1 MGTLAGQTFLPA
13 FVCNFWELQSD
24 WYNTCMKMI
33 VGLGNPGEK
42 YSKNRHNIGF
52 VVVEYLAKMLQ
63 TADSSEHLPKIT
75 QGSELSFAFS
85 RKFNAEMIQTKEY
98 ILAKPQ
104 TFMNDSGVAVAAI
117 ANFYK
122 IDPIDIYVIHDDL
135 DIALGSYK
143 IAQGKGPK
151 VHNGLSSVMEKIGTD
166 QYINVRVGVENREV
180 RGNGGIPGVV
190 YSLQDFT
197 SEEKIVVDKVI
208 EDICKELSGALQGET
223 S

>member
-1 MGTLAGQTFLPA
+1 
-13 FVCNFWELQSD
+13 
-24 WYNTCMKMI
+24 MKLI

-42 YSKNRHNIGF
+42 YSNNRHNIGF
-52 VVVEYLAKMLQ
+52 VVVERLLA
-63 TADSSEHLPKIT
+63 EIT
-75 QGSELSFAFS
+75 NNQFPISKQIPGSFQMNK
-85 RKFNAEMIQTKEY
+85 KFNAEMIQTKEY

-122 IDPIDIYVIHDDL
+122 IKPEDIYVIHDDL
-135 DIALGSYK
+135 DIALGNYK

-151 VHNGLSSVMEKIGTD
+151 VHNGLSSVIEKIGTD
-166 QYINVRVGVENREV
+166 QYTNVRVGVENREV

-197 SEEKIVVDKVI
+197 DSESKIVDAVIAKIVD
-208 EDICKELSGALQGET
+208 ELMRVVS
-223 S
+223 